1 MLSSPGR
8 SSPSSS
14 LSSNSIS
21 SLLSQ
26 DSQSLSR
33 TLSSLT
39 TPVPESNPLDGGILM
54 EEPYNTEA
62 YNLPKVP
69 SPRRFLDLT
78 YRASLPNLQPVQD
91 SPADLLAQFDTNK
104 VATKGTL
111 QRMKMK
117 SRAELQADLGL
128 TGSESEGDLEVMTDT
143 EKLLNSLSESFD
155 MKMRLLLDPHYQS
168 GTNLTGEAQSQ
179 SAAARMFAENLSL
192 DRVDNDVIAYTGI
205 NKKKID
211 EAKNMLHQAK
221 VSKKVELKSGGRVDK
236 NIERKI
242 RGPGPES
249 GVLKQVNTK
258 RQLDRSNSLTKQEKT
273 ELNLKAQEKENSVSF
288 LKDQFEKMGQDENM
302 QPHLHQKSKTD
313 MTKLR
318 KKLSECKNRRIQRR
332 HTVGGTKD
340 FSESVVSLLVRGV
353 SVWDRLAPIISDAEV
368 TETQQ
373 PGDNEEERRLSLQF
387 EEERR
392 LSLPT
397 VESSV

>member
-1 MLSSPGR
+1 
-8 SSPSSS
+8 
-14 LSSNSIS
+14 
-21 SLLSQ
+21 
-26 DSQSLSR
+26 
-33 TLSSLT
+33 
-39 TPVPESNPLDGGILM
+39 M

-69 SPRRFLDLT
+69 SQRRFLDLT

-117 SRAELQADLGL
+117 GRAELQADLSLGL

-168 GTNLTGEAQSQ
+168 GANIAGDSPAHN
-179 SAAARMFAENLSL
+179 RMML
-192 DRVDNDVIAYTGI
+192 DTEMIQYSGI

-211 EAKNMLHQAK
+211 EAKNMIQQAK
-221 VSKKVELKSGGRVDK
+221 SAKKVELKRSPRVDK
-236 NIERKI
+236 TGGRSG
-242 RGPGPES
+242 RGPEL
-249 GVLKQVNTK
+249 GVLRQVNSR
-258 RQLDRSNSLTKQEKT
+258 RQLGRSNSLTKQEKT
-273 ELNLKAQEKENSVSF
+273 QLNLKAKAVEKENTVAF
-288 LKDQFEKMGQDENM
+288 LKNQFEKLGHNSENISK
-302 QPHLHQKSKTD
+302 QKLDTMVSV
-313 MTKLR
+313 TKLR

-353 SVWDRLAPIISDAEV
+353 SAWDRLAPITIISDTNLDV
-368 TETQQ
+368 
-373 PGDNEEERRLSLQF
+373 EEERRLSLQF